1 MPKEMWFPIVGF
13 LYSAGEASK
22 PELYDFLVKTG
33 QLEYLYLKD
42 PNEELDYEVTWD
54 IATKLENLDLET
66 DEKMRDCE
74 NFKKLLDL
82 LPLLENLFNKI
93 DLPFIEEAIN
103 QEYEKDFIIV
113 SYI

>member
-1 MPKEMWFPIVGF
+1 MIFSLVTVTF
-13 LYSAGEASK
+13 YLVNNNYTN
-22 PELYDFLVKTG
+22 ELI
-33 QLEYLYLKD
+33 LES
-42 PNEELDYEVTWD
+42 
-54 IATKLENLDLET
+54 

-103 QEYEKDFIIV
+103 QEYEKDFISMFIGNHWLNCLWK
-113 SYI
+113 SSK